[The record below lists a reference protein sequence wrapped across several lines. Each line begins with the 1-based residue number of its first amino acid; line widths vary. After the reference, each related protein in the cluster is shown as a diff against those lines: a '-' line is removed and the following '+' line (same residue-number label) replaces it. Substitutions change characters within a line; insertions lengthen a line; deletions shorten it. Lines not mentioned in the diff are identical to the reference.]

1 VQHNFI
7 HNYVLFKYKPF
18 QEIDLKLKSSYIED
32 SASNSFIPKYALYS
46 RKTDKYIWRD
56 ILDLGISDNDGNVL
70 DYPFLNGS
78 RYAYQRLVF
87 NVLTE
92 KNKTKKYKLNVNDI
106 SNIDSLN
113 SVDDYFGDIVND
125 LFGNNNDTNL
135 DDPFKTYTDEKC

>member
-1 VQHNFI
+1 
-7 HNYVLFKYKPF
+7 
-18 QEIDLKLKSSYIED
+18 
-32 SASNSFIPKYALYS
+32 
-46 RKTDKYIWRD
+46 
-56 ILDLGISDNDGNVL
+56 VL

-78 RYAYQRLVF
+78 RYLYERVIF

-113 SVDDYFGDIVND
+113 SVDDYTRDIVDD
-125 LFGNNNDTNL
+125 LFGDNNDNKL

>member
-1 VQHNFI
+1 
-7 HNYVLFKYKPF
+7 VLFKYVPF
-18 QEIDLKLKSSYIED
+18 KKIDLKLKSTYIED
-32 SASNSFIPKYALYS
+32 SASSSFIPKYAVYS

-56 ILDLGISDNDGNVL
+56 ILDLGVSDDNGVVL

-78 RYAYQRLVF
+78 RYLYERVIF

-113 SVDDYFGDIVND
+113 SVDDYTRDIVDD
-125 LFGNNNDTNL
+125 LFGDNNDNKL